1 MWELT
6 PLPLDSRRRGRGAS
20 TRPGSLGG
28 GWAPGGRCAEP
39 RPDVAAA
46 AARRARALQ
55 VGGAAALAARDPPEE
70 AFRLPPSE
78 LHRMARRRTQGRCC
92 ARCTARRKQPTSHC
106 GRRTRSPRGGMPQ
119 GLDPLKVLS
128 LTLASTRPARLSGG
142 GGDREHAGPAG
153 SATTQAQSTSGKGV
167 KKGSGS

>member
-55 VGGAAALAARDPPEE
+55 VGGTAALAARDPPEE

-142 GGDREHAGPAG
+142 GGGGGSTQGQREAQPPRPRQPAG
-153 SATTQAQSTSGKGV
+153 KG
-167 KKGSGS
+167 

>member
-78 LHRMARRRTQGRCC
+78 GSTAWRVAELKADAAHDAQLAASSPLPTAVGALVRLEGACRRG
-92 ARCTARRKQPTSHC
+92 
-106 GRRTRSPRGGMPQ
+106 
-119 GLDPLKVLS
+119 
-128 LTLASTRPARLSGG
+128 
-142 GGDREHAGPAG
+142 
-153 SATTQAQSTSGKGV
+153 
-167 KKGSGS
+167 